1 MRCAGFC
8 GALALISSVG
18 LADEFNSRPDA
29 AARVLI
35 QSEPSGS
42 GGVSP
47 RCLGSV
53 TPFAFDDP
61 NGFAKFL
68 RNCLEQPAYADTPPF
83 QLSLGRYDVYAA
95 RSTPQYTGEPLRPIG
110 SATISASGPNYQVL
124 YAVGNKPAAI
134 YLAQPG
140 KPIKDQGG
148 YPGRVYLNIGVKAAQ
163 SPPNTLWQRLTPPQ
177 PVRYILRVSG
187 AIQYD
192 VYYRNDM
199 YSAETWIRQ

>member
-1 MRCAGFC
+1 MRCAGLRGTFV
-8 GALALISSVG
+8 LISSVA
-18 LADEFNSRPDA
+18 LADEFNSSSGE

-53 TPFAFDDP
+53 NPFAFDDP

-83 QLSLGRYDVYAA
+83 QLSAGRYDVYAA

-110 SATISASGPNYQVL
+110 SATISAFGPNYQVL
-124 YAVGNKPAAI
+124 YAVGNKPPAI

-140 KPIKDQGG
+140 KPIKDEGG
-148 YPGRVYLNIGVKAAQ
+148 YPGRMYLNIGVKAAQ
-163 SPPNTLWQRLTPPQ
+163 SPANTPWQRVTPPQ

-187 AIQYD
+187 AIEYD
-192 VYYRNDM
+192 VYYRNDRC
-199 YSAETWIRQ
+199 SSETWIRQ